1 MTDPHPVDVEPLDRQ
16 SASEAP
22 EGTEPTGKAKGRVI
36 TREMALMLAVPP
48 ILVAAM
54 FGGFV
59 WWRQTAEL
67 DVVESNQLAWNVLFQ
82 SRWTEVF
89 PSWNPADW
97 HAPFPSWN
105 PATWYDGPLLQGLI
119 WEHVLLTVVSAI
131 IVVLAAVP
139 LGIMLT
145 RRGLNV
151 LAPFVVGIAN
161 AGQAAPSVGLIVLL
175 FLWLQGGFWTA
186 VIALS
191 LYGILPVL
199 RNTIVG
205 IQGVDPTLVE
215 AGRGIGMT
223 GSMTLFKIELPLSIP
238 VIMAGVRTSLVLIA
252 GTASLGCF
260 IDAGGLGEILQTGIT
275 LFKFSLMVTGALLIA
290 LLALLIEWLGR
301 VLELV
306 TRPKGI

>member
-1 MTDPHPVDVEPLDRQ
+1 MAESTPVAVDEESGP
-16 SASEAP
+16 P
-22 EGTEPTGKAKGRVI
+22 EGKRGARVI
-36 TREMALMLAVPP
+36 TREMVIMLTVPP
-48 ILVAAM
+48 VLVAIV
-54 FGGFV
+54 FGAFV

-67 DVVESNQLAWNVLFQ
+67 DSVEANQL
-82 SRWTEVF
+82 RWSELRT
-89 PSWNPADW
+89 
-97 HAPFPSWN
+97 
-105 PATWYDGPLLQGLI
+105 LM
-119 WEHVLLTVVSAI
+119 WEHVQLTVVAAI
-131 IVVLAAVP
+131 IVVLVAVP

-145 RRGLNV
+145 RRQFRAAV
-151 LAPFVVGIAN
+151 PFVVGIAN

-175 FLWLQGGFWTA
+175 FLWLDGGFWTA
-186 VIALS
+186 IWALS

-205 IQGVDPTLVE
+205 IEGVDPTLVE

-223 GSMTLFKIELPLSIP
+223 GWMTLFKIELPLSIP

-252 GTASLGCF
+252 GTASLACF
-260 IDAGGLGEILQTGIT
+260 INAGGLGEVLQTGIS
-275 LFKFSLMVTGALLIA
+275 LFRFSLMVTGAVLIA

>member
-1 MTDPHPVDVEPLDRQ
+1 MAEAAPTTLEEEQPVAR
-16 SASEAP
+16 
-22 EGTEPTGKAKGRVI
+22 TKRVI
-36 TREMALMLAVPP
+36 TREMLLMLIVPP
-48 ILVAAM
+48 VLVAAV

-67 DVVESNQLAWNVLFQ
+67 DTVEANQL
-82 SRWTEVF
+82 RWSELRT
-89 PSWNPADW
+89 
-97 HAPFPSWN
+97 
-105 PATWYDGPLLQGLI
+105 LM
-119 WEHVLLTVVSAI
+119 WEHVQLTVVAALL
-131 IVVLAAVP
+131 VVLIAVP

-145 RRGLNV
+145 RRRFRAAV
-151 LAPFVVGIAN
+151 PVVVGIAN

-175 FLWLQGGFWTA
+175 FLWLGGGFWTA
-186 VIALS
+186 IWALS

-223 GSMTLFKIELPLSIP
+223 SAMTLLRIELPLSVP

-252 GTASLGCF
+252 GTASLACF
-260 IDAGGLGEILQTGIT
+260 INAGGLGEILQTGIS
-275 LFKFSLMVTGALLIA
+275 LFRFSLMVTGAVLIA
-290 LLALLIEWLGR
+290 LLALLIEWVGR

>member
-1 MTDPHPVDVEPLDRQ
+1 
-16 SASEAP
+16 
-22 EGTEPTGKAKGRVI
+22 
-36 TREMALMLAVPP
+36 MLTVPP
-48 ILVAAM
+48 ILIAAI

-59 WWRQTAEL
+59 WWRQTAKL
-67 DVVESNQLAWNVLFQ
+67 DIVEQNQLNWAVLFQ
-82 SRWTEVF
+82 SHWHQVF
-89 PSWNPADW
+89 PSWNPLDW
-97 HAPFPSWN
+97 HKPFPSWN
-105 PATWYDGPLLQGLI
+105 PSSWYDGPLLQGLI
-119 WEHVLLTVVSAI
+119 WEHILLTVVSAI
-131 IVVLAAVP
+131 IVVLIAVP

-151 LAPFVVGIAN
+151 LAPLVVGVAN
-161 AGQAAPSVGLIVLL
+161 GGQAAPSVGLIVLL

-205 IQGVDPTLVE
+205 IQSVDPTLVE
-215 AGRGIGMT
+215 AGRGLGMT
-223 GSMTLFKIELPLSIP
+223 NRMTLFKIELPLSIP

-252 GTASLGCF
+252 GTASLACF
-260 IDAGGLGEILQTGIT
+260 IDAGGLGEILQTGIS
-275 LFKFSLMVTGALLIA
+275 LFKFSLMVTGAVLIA
-290 LLALLIEWLGR
+290 CLALFIEWLGR

>member
-1 MTDPHPVDVEPLDRQ
+1 MAESRPAPVPVVEGDDDVAPEQ
-16 SASEAP
+16 SA
-22 EGTEPTGKAKGRVI
+22 RVI
-36 TREMALMLAVPP
+36 TREMVIMLVVPP
-48 ILVAAM
+48 VLVAAV

-67 DVVESNQLAWNVLFQ
+67 DSVEAQQLRWGVVRSLM
-82 SRWTEVF
+82 
-89 PSWNPADW
+89 
-97 HAPFPSWN
+97 
-105 PATWYDGPLLQGLI
+105 
-119 WEHVLLTVVSAI
+119 WEHVQLTLVSAV
-131 IVVLAAVP
+131 IVVLVAVP

-145 RRGLNV
+145 RGRFRAA
-151 LAPFVVGIAN
+151 APVVVGIAN

-175 FLWLQGGFWTA
+175 FLWLDGGFWTA
-186 VIALS
+186 IYALS

-215 AGRGIGMT
+215 AGRGLGMT
-223 GSMTLFKIELPLSIP
+223 GAMTLFRIEVPLAIP

-252 GTASLGCF
+252 GTASLACF
-260 IDAGGLGEILQTGIT
+260 IDAGGLGEILQTGIS
-275 LFKFSLMVTGALLIA
+275 LFRFSLMVTGAVLIA

-301 VLELV
+301 VLELA

>member
-1 MTDPHPVDVEPLDRQ
+1 
-16 SASEAP
+16 
-22 EGTEPTGKAKGRVI
+22 
-36 TREMALMLAVPP
+36 MLTFPP
-48 ILVAAM
+48 ILVAAV

-67 DVVESNQLAWNVLFQ
+67 DVVEANQLRWSLLFD
-82 SRWTEVF
+82 SHFHEVF

-97 HAPFPSWN
+97 HAPFPGWN
-105 PATWYDGPLLQGLI
+105 PASWYDGPLLQGLI

-131 IVVLAAVP
+131 IVVAIAVP

-145 RRGLNV
+145 RGGLRV
-151 LAPFVVGIAN
+151 LAPVVVGIAN

-175 FLWLQGGFWTA
+175 FLWLDGGFWTA
-186 VIALS
+186 IFALS

-223 GSMTLFKIELPLSIP
+223 GVMTLFKIELPLSVP

-252 GTASLGCF
+252 GTASLACF
-260 IDAGGLGEILQTGIT
+260 IDAGGLGEILQTGIS
-275 LFKFSLMVTGALLIA
+275 LFKFSLMVTGAVLIA

-301 VLELV
+301 VLELL